1 MNPGPPSMPTR
12 CKPRRS
18 RWWCRSTASCA
29 AISRWPSAPTR
40 ARCGP
45 RRSPTRTC
53 RSSSARTRCAKSSSC
68 RVSSSTSW
76 CNCAMVIENCRRGA
90 SQTHDNRRACR
101 EMRCVG
107 GRLGGASRRLGCV
120 GCGPGRVGRGLGT
133 VAALSAALALAACGF
148 RLAGSD
154 PLPGVLARPYLSLKD
169 PYTDFSREFEHQL
182 KNSGATPQTVRA
194 NATAIID
201 VTKDLV
207 EQRTLSVS
215 AQNIPT
221 EYELIYTVTFTVQ
234 GTDKELLA
242 PQTISLSRDYSFEE
256 NVLLAKEHEADIL
269 RQQMARDLV
278 SIAMRR
284 LTSLK

>member
-1 MNPGPPSMPTR
+1 MNG
-12 CKPRRS
+12 RR
-18 RWWCRSTASCA
+18 WNLRS
-29 AISRWPSAPTR
+29 
-40 ARCGP
+40 
-45 RRSPTRTC
+45 
-53 RSSSARTRCAKSSSC
+53 
-68 RVSSSTSW
+68 V
-76 CNCAMVIENCRRGA
+76 
-90 SQTHDNRRACR
+90 
-101 EMRCVG
+101 EMRRT
-107 GRLGGASRRLGCV
+107 GRMGSV
-120 GCGPGRVGRGLGT
+120 PRGLGAI
-133 VAALSAALALAACGF
+133 AALGGTLALTACGF

-182 KNSGATPQTVRA
+182 NNAGAAPQALRA
-194 NATAIID
+194 NSTATID

-207 EQRTLSVS
+207 VQRTLSVS

-221 EYELIYTVTFTVQ
+221 EYELTYTVTFAVE
-234 GTDKELLA
+234 GPDKELLA
-242 PQTISLSRDYSFEE
+242 PQTISLSKDYSFEE